1 MSYCATTV
9 GAVLKG
15 IVSGKSI
22 RTLERP
28 AQGNEFGILKV
39 SAVTWGEFRPAESKA
54 MPFEYDPGDCPRA
67 MDGDILISRANTREL
82 VGAPVMVHGDHPRL
96 LLSDKLLKLIPDET
110 VVDSRYLVRAL
121 RSAGATLHFSQCAGG
136 SSGSMTN
143 ITQGDIRS
151 APLPLPPL
159 PEQRRI
165 AAILDQ
171 ADALRAKRREA
182 LAQLDSLTQSIFIE
196 MFGDP
201 SRNPKSW
208 PEIVLSKL
216 VRENDTINYGVVQPG
231 DALDEGIPLIRVGD
245 LVAGEFSSTTLK
257 RIDPIIE
264 SAYKR
269 SRLRGDEILVSC
281 VGSIGVTVLATPAM
295 KGFNIARAVAR
306 IPLADRVNRIFIASH
321 LQTDA
326 VQNYFTAELRTVAQP
341 TLNIKQIAETKVFSP
356 PLALQ
361 EVFATRIQ
369 AVESL
374 KATHRAALA
383 ESNALF
389 ASLQHRA
396 FAGQLSAGQRPAAFA
411 TIAPCAPP
419 TP

>member
-1 MSYCATTV
+1 MSASLTTV
-9 GAVLKG
+9 GAVLNG

-54 MPFEYDPGDCPRA
+54 MPLEYDPGDCPRA

-82 VGAPVMVHGDHPRL
+82 VGAPVMVRGDHPQL
-96 LLSDKLLKLIPDET
+96 LLSDKLLKLIPDEK
-110 VVDSRYLVRAL
+110 VVDRRYLVRAL
-121 RSAGATLHFSQCAGG
+121 RSSAAASHFTQSAGG

-151 APLPLPPL
+151 APIRLPPL

-171 ADALRAKRREA
+171 ADALRAKRWEA

-196 MFGDP
+196 MFGD
-201 SRNPKSW
+201 SFANPFGW
-208 PEIVLSKL
+208 PLVDTGKL
-216 VRENDTINYGVVQPG
+216 ANVQGGLQVTSARKDLPREVPYLRVANVHRGHLL
-231 DALDEGIPLIRVGD
+231 LDEIKLIRATPAEVLRTSLRDNDLLVVEGHGNPSEIGRAALWNGHITECVHQNHLIRVRFDMSIVVPAYACEYLNSAGGRRHLLRAGKTTSGLNTISVSNVRD
-245 LVAGEFSSTTLK
+245 APVAL
-257 RIDPIIE
+257 
-264 SAYKR
+264 
-269 SRLRGDEILVSC
+269 
-281 VGSIGVTVLATPAM
+281 
-295 KGFNIARAVAR
+295 
-306 IPLADRVNRIFIASH
+306 
-321 LQTDA
+321 
-326 VQNYFTAELRTVAQP
+326 
-341 TLNIKQIAETKVFSP
+341 P

-361 EVFATRIQ
+361 QTFATRIQ
-369 AVESL
+369 AVEAL

-383 ESNALF
+383 ELDALF

-396 FAGQLSAGQRPAAFA
+396 FAGQLL
-411 TIAPCAPP
+411 
-419 TP
+419 

>member
-1 MSYCATTV
+1 MSYCVTTV
-9 GAVLKG
+9 GAVLKA

-28 AQGNEFGILKV
+28 AQQNEFGILKV

-54 MPFEYDPGDCPRA
+54 MPLEYDPGECPRA

-110 VVDSRYLVRAL
+110 AVDSRYLVRAL
-121 RSAGATLHFSQCAGG
+121 RSAGAALHFSQCAGG

-171 ADALRAKRREA
+171 ADALRAKRQEA

-201 SRNPKSW
+201 AANPKGW
-208 PEIVLSKL
+208 EAATL
-216 VRENDTINYGVVQPG
+216 G
-231 DALDEGIPLIRVGD
+231 DLIFSATDGPHVSPSYSETGIPFLSTRHVRRGEISWSDLKFLSPADAEVQWKKCRPERGD
-245 LVAGEFSSTTLK
+245 ILYTKGGTTGLAAAVRTEEAFAVWVHVALLKPDSAKVETEWLESMLNADFCYRQSQDLTHGIANRDLGLK
-257 RIDPIIE
+257 RMVKIRMYRPPSSLQRE
-264 SAYKR
+264 FVERK
-269 SRLRGDEILVSC
+269 E
-281 VGSIGVTVLATPAM
+281 
-295 KGFNIARAVAR
+295 
-306 IPLADRVNRIFIASH
+306 RVNALRASSY
-321 LQTDA
+321 L
-326 VQNYFTAELRTVAQP
+326 
-341 TLNIKQIAETKVFSP
+341 
-356 PLALQ
+356 
-361 EVFATRIQ
+361 
-369 AVESL
+369 
-374 KATHRAALA
+374 ALA
-383 ESNALF
+383 ELDALF

-396 FAGQLSAGQRPAAFA
+396 FSGGL
-411 TIAPCAPP
+411 
-419 TP
+419 